1 MSSRITPAR
10 RAAAGRLNPL
20 ASASRAVTANA
31 GGLGRKAAVVLAAS
45 GLAFTGTMA
54 ANAANAPAQKVAAP
68 AAAPETASQA
78 QAPLSA
84 SSSVS
89 IAYERPAVKSTPA
102 PVVKAPVVVEK
113 PAAPAAPKAAAVP
126 KAPVAAPVAAAAPA
140 AAPAPKVTVKSA
152 PAPAKTPAP
161 AAAAAGSVNASMVS
175 AAYAQI
181 GITQDCTAMVEKAL
195 GASGIRV
202 GDLAPMQFMNYG
214 KVVATP
220 QPGDMIVQS
229 GHVAIFVGNG
239 KALSGGMNGVNE
251 TIVHPLSWLTAT
263 GPVTFVR
270 PAA

>member
-1 MSSRITPAR
+1 
-10 RAAAGRLNPL
+10 
-20 ASASRAVTANA
+20 
-31 GGLGRKAAVVLAAS
+31 
-45 GLAFTGTMA
+45 MA
-54 ANAANAPAQKVAAP
+54 ANAANAPAQKAAAP
-68 AAAPETASQA
+68 AAAPQAASQS

-113 PAAPAAPKAAAVP
+113 PAAPAAPKIAAAP
-126 KAPVAAPVAAAAPA
+126 KAPAAASAAAPAKA

-161 AAAAAGSVNASMVS
+161 AAAGSINASMVS
-175 AAYAQI
+175 AAYAQV

-214 KVVATP
+214 KVVSTP

-270 PAA
+270 PGA

>member
-10 RAAAGRLNPL
+10 RAAAGRSNPF

-54 ANAANAPAQKVAAP
+54 ANAANAPAQKAAAP
-68 AAAPETASQA
+68 ASAPEAASQS

-102 PVVKAPVVVEK
+102 PVVKAPVVAEK
-113 PAAPAAPKAAAVP
+113 PAAPAAPKIAAAP
-126 KAPVAAPVAAAAPA
+126 KAPAAASAAAPAKA

-161 AAAAAGSVNASMVS
+161 AAAGSINASMVS
-175 AAYAQI
+175 AAYAQV

-214 KVVATP
+214 KVVSTP

-270 PAA
+270 PGA